1 MRIVIPTAGVVIGAA
16 VGAITYYTVAES
28 GTAIATATHYG
39 SFALGKIAGKGITI
53 LVGPTTGQVVETAT
67 IGTGQACLV
76 PIIRSSSQ
84 KAALATAAA
93 AGAAAALAT
102 ALIVHGGTWVSQHA
116 QNALTRFLRQAPI
129 ETQARIL
136 DGKDGFQVIDLIDDA
151 KTAPTGL
158 LLDAPHP
165 PQSQAAGTAK

>member
-39 SFALGKIAGKGITI
+39 SFALGKIAGKGITV

-84 KAALATAAA
+84 KAALATAGV
-93 AGAAAALAT
+93 AGAAAAMAT
-102 ALIVHGGTWVSQHA
+102 ALILHGGTWVFQRT
-116 QNALTRFLRQAPI
+116 QNALTRFLRQAPT
-129 ETQARIL
+129 ETRARIL
-136 DGKDGFQVIDLIDDA
+136 DGKDGFQIIDLIDDT
-151 KTAPTGL
+151 KTVPTDR
-158 LLDAPHP
+158 LLDAPHL
-165 PQSQAAGTAK
+165 PQSQAVETAK